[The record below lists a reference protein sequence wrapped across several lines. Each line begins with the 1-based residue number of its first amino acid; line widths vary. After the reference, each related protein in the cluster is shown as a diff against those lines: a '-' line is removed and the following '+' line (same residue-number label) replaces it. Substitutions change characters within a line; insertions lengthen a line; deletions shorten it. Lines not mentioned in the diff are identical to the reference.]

1 MGTAAAH
8 TIAVTVAFI
17 FITAVLIVFGELA
30 PKHIALARAE
40 RTALLV
46 AAPIEVFTRILRP
59 FIWLLNAM
67 GVGVARLVR
76 ACDPCASASRRS
88 RRRSSSL

>member
-1 MGTAAAH
+1 M
-8 TIAVTVAFI
+8 
-17 FITAVLIVFGELA
+17 LIVFGELA

-59 FIWLLNAM
+59 FIWVLNGM
-67 GVGVARLVR
+67 GVGWR
-76 ACDPCASASRRS
+76 AWPACGRCENGSRRS
-88 RRRSSSL
+88 LPMS